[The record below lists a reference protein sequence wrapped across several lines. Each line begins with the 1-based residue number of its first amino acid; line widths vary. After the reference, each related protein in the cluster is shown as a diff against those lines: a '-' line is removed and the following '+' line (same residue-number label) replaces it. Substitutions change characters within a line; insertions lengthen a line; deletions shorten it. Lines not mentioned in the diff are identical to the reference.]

1 MPPNAVH
8 SHAQGRL
15 TVLILGGTG
24 MLGHRLLLD
33 LSPHYPTWATVRGRT
48 DALAALPGVDPARLI
63 GGVDAL
69 RCESVVKAV
78 AAARPDVVINCV
90 GLIKQREDASDPL
103 LAIDVNA
110 RFPHQLA
117 ALCAAAG
124 ARLIH
129 ISTDCV
135 FDGKQGLYRE
145 SDPVTAQD
153 LYGRTKALGE
163 ITDQLHALTL
173 RTSLVGR
180 ELGTRYG
187 LLEWFLAQPGP
198 VKGYTRAVFSG
209 FPTGEVA
216 AILRDYV
223 LPRPELHGLYHLASQ
238 PISKHD
244 LLCLFNAAYRRGVEI
259 IPDAQVVV
267 DRSLDG
273 SRFREATGFA
283 PKPWDE
289 MVEKSLVSGF

>member
-1 MPPNAVH
+1 MT
-8 SHAQGRL
+8 L
-15 TVLILGGTG
+15 LILGGAG
-24 MLGHRLLLD
+24 MLGHRLLRD
-33 LSPHYPTWATVRGRT
+33 LSQHYPTWAAVRGPT
-48 DALAALPGVDPARLI
+48 DALAALPGVDPARLL

-69 RCESVVKAV
+69 RFESVVRAV
-78 AAARPDVVINCV
+78 AAARPEVVINCV
-90 GLIKQREDASDPL
+90 GLIKQRADARDPL

-135 FDGKQGLYRE
+135 FDGQRGLYRE

-163 ITDQLHALTL
+163 VTDQPHALTL

-209 FPTGEVA
+209 FPTGEVS

-223 LPRPELHGLYHLASQ
+223 LPRPDLHGLYHLASE
-238 PISKHD
+238 PISKYD
-244 LLCLFNAAYRRGVEI
+244 LLCLFSAACGRGVEI
-259 IPDAQVVV
+259 VPDAQVAV

-273 SRFREATGFA
+273 SRFRAATGFA
-283 PKPWDE
+283 PKPWAE
-289 MVEKSLVSGF
+289 MVKTAVSD

>member
-1 MPPNAVH
+1 MT
-8 SHAQGRL
+8 L
-15 TVLILGGTG
+15 LILGGTG

-33 LSPHYPTWATVRGRT
+33 LSPHYPTWAAARGRI
-48 DALAALPGVDPARLI
+48 DALAALPGVNPARLI

-69 RCESVVKAV
+69 RFESVVRAF

-90 GLIKQREDASDPL
+90 GLIKQRKEADDTL
-103 LAIDVNA
+103 LAIDINA

-135 FDGKQGLYRE
+135 FDGQRGMYRE

-163 ITDQLHALTL
+163 VTDQPHALTL

-209 FPTGEVA
+209 FPTGEIA
-216 AILRDYV
+216 AILRDCV
-223 LPRPELHGLYHLASQ
+223 LPRPELRGLYHLASQ
-238 PISKHD
+238 PISKYD
-244 LLCLFNAAYRRGVEI
+244 LLCLFNAAYGRGVQI
-259 IPDAQVVV
+259 IPDAQVAV

-273 SRFREATGFA
+273 SRFCAATGFA

-289 MVEKSLVSGF
+289 MAAAMAHLAP

>member
-1 MPPNAVH
+1 MT
-8 SHAQGRL
+8 L
-15 TVLILGGTG
+15 LILGGAG
-24 MLGHRLLLD
+24 MLGHRLLTD
-33 LSPHYPTWATVRGRT
+33 LSRHYPTWATVRGRT

-69 RCESVVKAV
+69 RFESVVNAV

-103 LAIDVNA
+103 LAIDINA

-135 FDGKQGLYRE
+135 FDGKQGMYRE

-153 LYGRTKALGE
+153 VYGRTKALGE
-163 ITDQLHALTL
+163 VTGQPHALTL
-173 RTSLVGR
+173 RTSLIGR

-209 FPTGEVA
+209 FPTGEIA
-216 AILRDYV
+216 AILRDVV
-223 LPRPELHGLYHLASQ
+223 LPRPDLHGLYHLAAA
-238 PISKHD
+238 PISKYD
-244 LLCLFNAAYRRGVEI
+244 LLCLFNAAYGRGIEI
-259 IPDAQVVV
+259 IPDAQVAI

-289 MVEKSLVSGF
+289 MVAEMANLTS

>member
-1 MPPNAVH
+1 MT
-8 SHAQGRL
+8 L
-15 TVLILGGTG
+15 LILGGTG
-24 MLGHRLLLD
+24 MLGHRLLRD
-33 LSPHYPTWATVRGRT
+33 LSQHYPTWAAARGST
-48 DALAALPGVDPARLI
+48 AALATLPSVDPARLLS
-63 GGVDAL
+63 GVDAL
-69 RCESVVKAV
+69 HFESVVRAF
-78 AAARPDVVINCV
+78 AAARPNVVINCV
-90 GLIKQREDASDPL
+90 GLIKQRAEAHDPL

-135 FDGKQGLYRE
+135 FDGQRGCYRE

-163 ITDQLHALTL
+163 VTDQPHVLTL

-198 VKGYTRAVFSG
+198 VRGYTCAVFSG
-209 FPTGEVA
+209 FPTGEIS

-223 LPRPELHGLYHLASQ
+223 LPRPDLHGLYHLASA
-238 PISKHD
+238 PISKYE
-244 LLCLFNAAYRRGVEI
+244 LLSLFNAAANRGVEI

-273 SRFREATGFA
+273 SRFCAATGFA
-283 PKPWDE
+283 PRPWAE
-289 MVEKSLVSGF
+289 MVHTALS

>member
-1 MPPNAVH
+1 MTT
-8 SHAQGRL
+8 L
-15 TVLILGGTG
+15 LIVGGAG
-24 MLGHRLLLD
+24 MLGHRLLAD
-33 LSPHYPTWATVRGRT
+33 LSAAYPTWATVRGGPG
-48 DALAALPGVDPARLI
+48 ALAAQPGVDPARII

-69 RCESVVKAV
+69 RFESVVRAV

-90 GLIKQREDASDPL
+90 GLIKQRADAADPL
-103 LAIDVNA
+103 LALDINA

-135 FDGKQGLYRE
+135 FDGQRGLYTE
-145 SDPVTAQD
+145 DDPLTAQD

-163 ITDQLHALTL
+163 VTDQPHALTL

-198 VKGYTRAVFSG
+198 VPGYTRAVFSG

-216 AILRDYV
+216 AILRNYV
-223 LPRPELHGLYHLASQ
+223 LPRPALCGLYHLAAA
-238 PISKHD
+238 PISKYD
-244 LLCLFNAAYRRGVEI
+244 LLTLFNAAYGRGVEI
-259 IPDAQVVV
+259 VPDARVAI

-273 SRFREATGFA
+273 SRFRAATGFA
-283 PKPWDE
+283 PRPWGA
-289 MVEKSLVSGF
+289 MVADGL